1 MRERGIHHNDA
12 ADGDGLERPTVVDV
26 ADAALQGG
34 EAVARLD
41 APPRLGAEDGEFG
54 QDARA
59 LLRRARPDIR
69 VFTSVKSFRK
79 YLDLAVQHLARAC
92 SEVVDAARV
101 ISPGNSID
109 DNSIL
114 EKVLIFCRLKAA
126 VAEMLASCTRV
137 LNTRYFEE
145 RDFIDLLI

>member
-69 VFTSVKSFRK
+69 VFTSSQK
-79 YLDLAVQHLARAC
+79 LAQIFGFGRAT
-92 SEVVDAARV
+92 
-101 ISPGNSID
+101 PGS
-109 DNSIL
+109 S
-114 EKVLIFCRLKAA
+114 
-126 VAEMLASCTRV
+126 
-137 LNTRYFEE
+137 
-145 RDFIDLLI
+145 LLGGGRCGPSYIPRE